1 MNILI
6 CDDDKHYVDTIRKY
20 VDEFFV
26 ERKITDY
33 MVYEYYSGEEAAKNT
48 KKIDIAFLDVEMSGI
63 NGIEAGRYLRKN
75 NRNIV
80 IFIITSYM
88 GYLEDAMDE
97 GVFRYINKPMER
109 PVIMRGL
116 QKALVL
122 CSKRQSN
129 KVNIEYNGNNII
141 IEQDSIICIESLVRK
156 RYISTDTESYIS
168 LKSLSYWLNV
178 LDKDRFFLANKSCIV
193 NIDRVV
199 RFTDKHIELKGA
211 KEPIDLSREE
221 KNAFKQKM
229 LLYLAGQE

>member
-80 IFIITSYM
+80 IFIITRIWDILRMQWTRAFSDI
-88 GYLEDAMDE
+88 L
-97 GVFRYINKPMER
+97 INR
-109 PVIMRGL
+109 
-116 QKALVL
+116 
-122 CSKRQSN
+122 
-129 KVNIEYNGNNII
+129 
-141 IEQDSIICIESLVRK
+141 
-156 RYISTDTESYIS
+156 
-168 LKSLSYWLNV
+168 W
-178 LDKDRFFLANKSCIV
+178 KDL
-193 NIDRVV
+193 
-199 RFTDKHIELKGA
+199 
-211 KEPIDLSREE
+211 
-221 KNAFKQKM
+221 
-229 LLYLAGQE
+229 